1 MSYSA
6 IPIVGVC
13 GGGGDLR
20 VRGVWLGRAC
30 EKERTRGS
38 AVFQAEHDSTQRTG
52 TAPRSA
58 VCLLPH
64 YLGITNYSGAASACL
79 THSQSRV

>member
-1 MSYSA
+1 METRERRCRQTLKSGL
-6 IPIVGVC
+6 V
-13 GGGGDLR
+13 LR
-20 VRGVWLGRAC
+20 LGRAC

-52 TAPRSA
+52 TAPHSA